1 MPCADM
7 VTRIKIRPGPLQAS
21 TSVKGYVVLTKRLD
35 RPVRFVVNMVVLPNS
50 SSHLSVHAHA
60 YPNLH
65 TRPLS
70 FLRASNSPSH
80 LSVHAHAYP
89 NLHTRPLSF
98 LRASVSA
105 ATGHQ
110 RAMTKAQGQVRGRR
124 CRHSGSGEG
133 LTVHI
138 ASEAFGE

>member
-70 FLRASNSPSH
+70 FLRAS
-80 LSVHAHAYP
+80 
-89 NLHTRPLSF
+89 
-98 LRASVSA
+98 VSA